1 MSVRTDNVNVNVI
14 INGYEKGTTLKQM
27 EGNLKQL
34 RREVGGL
41 AVNSQEW
48 NDKMKQIGKLDADI
62 KALKGNFKQ
71 AAEAT
76 SSWKEQITAAAA
88 VVGAVLITKV
98 VEFGK
103 ESVKAFMDAEKNAKQ
118 LEFALTQI
126 GGAPGSAVDKLLE
139 QSAVLQ
145 ENGIFS
151 DDDIQVE
158 MTKLAN
164 LEVGIED
171 IQALMPLIADT
182 AAQSGKSLAEVT
194 DAVIMGMQGKEKA
207 LKKLG
212 IEFDATGNK
221 EKDLAVITE
230 KMTKYQGA
238 MANALNTSSGQAAN
252 LSNRWGEFQETVG
265 GWINRDAKGF
275 LDTWDWITGKIT
287 IADIAIRNMTQA
299 WTAAFSD
306 MTGKIIDQIDGQA
319 ISIEEKTYKT
329 SQSISNMIAHLSK
342 IHDEYRAGTITY
354 EQYRAQTDALKASIQ
369 DLERY
374 KASIK
379 PSPPPIDEEALKRQ
393 IEQLQKLRTTLADIR
408 HQMGLDDMTADEREV
423 QRVKGKYDKLRKE
436 AMGNAAL
443 LKEISELEAMELDKV
458 YAAQTQRRTD
468 AVNKQ
473 LEDAEKAAHQE
484 WKTRKQVIQDIDTAL
499 MSAHEREIAEAQR
512 KWDTL
517 IAQAKQYNLDT
528 IQLEAAKQADIDAI
542 NAAAMAKK
550 AENEQSALNA
560 RVQYIDYEIQLWNSA
575 KEAGAAI
582 FDMLGE
588 KSEQFAE
595 FSKMFALFQIAVD
608 TGLAISKSVAAAI
621 ANPATTIGGPIA
633 KAAEIAGYAALILTN
648 MARAKKVIMDGGDA
662 PKYESGGYLNG
673 PSHRQGGIDI
683 VSNGQKI
690 AEAEGDEAILSRA
703 TVNANRGLV
712 DALIRS
718 NGKVVNPFAY
728 MPKGISFTSTR
739 SALSSD
745 RINQFAAPTA
755 SGSIPGAVSGSAGA
769 DSTAML
775 MHQNLQLMQQLKQ
788 VLSGGINARL
798 SYDQHLRDQNAIDV
812 AKRNGQIGG

>member
-1 MSVRTDNVNVNVI
+1 MSVRTDQVNVNVI

-41 AVNSQEW
+41 AVGSQEW

-76 SSWKEQITAAAA
+76 SSWKDQIKAAAA
-88 VVGAVLITKV
+88 VVGAVLIAKV
-98 VEFGK
+98 IEFGK

-118 LEFALTQI
+118 LEFAVTQV
-126 GGAPGSAVDKLLE
+126 GGAPGSAVDKLME
-139 QSAVLQ
+139 QSSVMQ

-151 DDDIQVE
+151 DDDIQKE

-164 LEVGIED
+164 LEVGIKD

-194 DAVIMGMQGKEKA
+194 DIVIAGMNGQQKG

-212 IEFDATGNK
+212 LEFEATGDK
-221 EKDLAVITE
+221 QKDLAAITE
-230 KMTKYQGA
+230 KMTKYQGG
-238 MANALNTSSGQAAN
+238 MANAMNTSAGQAAN

-265 GWINRDAKGF
+265 GWLNKDAMK
-275 LDTWDWITGKIT
+275 LMDTWDLITGKIS
-287 IADIAIRNMTQA
+287 ASDIAIRNMTQA
-299 WTAAFSD
+299 YGQAYSD

-319 ISIEEKTYKT
+319 ITIEEKTSKASTSIYNMTMTLATLHSEYKKGV
-329 SQSISNMIAHLSK
+329 IS
-342 IHDEYRAGTITY
+342 Y

-369 DLERY
+369 DLEKY
-374 KASIK
+374 KAGLK
-379 PSPPPIDEEALKRQ
+379 PPVPPVDEEAIKRAIENLK
-393 IEQLQKLRTTLADIR
+393 KLREELTKMERQNEIDEMTRYEAAKAKINDKYAVLRERAKGHSAEIIR
-408 HQMGLDDMTADEREV
+408 INKLEEEEIEKLNQQRLQSKLD
-423 QRVKGKYDKLRKE
+423 
-436 AMGNAAL
+436 L
-443 LKEISELEAMELDKV
+443 LKKE
-458 YAAQTQRRTD
+458 
-468 AVNKQ
+468 
-473 LEDAEKAAHQE
+473 EDAERAKEERYLNFKRSIQE
-484 WKTRKQVIQDIDTAL
+484 QGRIAL
-499 MSAHEREIAEAQR
+499 MTDMEKEIFDREQY
-512 KWDTL
+512 WDKL
-517 IAQAKQYNLDT
+517 IRGYQQVGLDT
-528 IQLEAAKQADIDAI
+528 TQLEAAKAANISAIQSKQINDSLDAQQA
-542 NAAAMAKK
+542 
-550 AENEQSALNA
+550 ALDS
-560 RVQYIDYEIQLWNSA
+560 RVQMIDMEIQLWNNVTT
-575 KEAGAAI
+575 AGAAI

-588 KSEQFAE
+588 KSEKYAE

-608 TGLAISKSVAAAI
+608 TAMSISKSIAAAI
-621 ANPATTIGGPIA
+621 ANPTTIAGGPVA
-633 KAAEIAGYAALILTN
+633 KAVEIAGYAALILTN
-648 MARAKKVIMDGGDA
+648 MARAKKIISDGGDA
-662 PKYESGGYLNG
+662 PKYEAGGYLSG
-673 PSHRQGGIDI
+673 PRHNQGGIDI

-728 MPKGISFTSTR
+728 MPRTVSFTSTR
-739 SALSSD
+739 TALASD
-745 RINQFAAPTA
+745 KINQFAAPTSTGA
-755 SGSIPGAVSGSAGA
+755 IPGSVSGSGA

-798 SYDQHLRDQNAIDV
+798 SYDQYLRDQNAIDV